1 MILADIY
8 TLFNDVFFE
17 LLRFIVILAAVVL
30 AIFLGATLRK
40 FVDRK
45 KAAKENISSA
55 IQDEE

>member
-17 LLRFIVILAAVVL
+17 LLRFIAILAAVVL